1 MPATQSQIV
10 TWSLTAGDPPP
21 VEVFNPTGRSNVIF
35 LCDHG
40 SNVIPQALNGLG
52 LSEHLQRRHIA
63 WDVGALEVA
72 RQLASRCDAP
82 MIKSGYSRL
91 VIDPNR
97 FPGDPQ
103 SIPRISDGFEI
114 PGNQNLGEAE
124 TRYRSAAFF
133 KPYHRAIDKRIRH
146 LRERGLVPAL
156 VSIHSFTPALS
167 CNTPRPWHIGV
178 VWNRDPRIAKPLIA
192 RLQRLPGVCVGDNK
206 PYHANSPR
214 GFTLSVHAEQ
224 PGYPHVLIEIRKDLV
239 NHREGVNYWA
249 GVLWEALEEIFADH
263 TIYRIEHYKK

>member
-52 LSEHLQRRHIA
+52 LSEHLQHRHIA
-63 WDVGALEVA
+63 WDIGALEVA

-82 MIKSGYSRL
+82 MIKCGYSRL

-124 TRYRSAAFF
+124 IRYRSAAFSNPITGQSTNVF
-133 KPYHRAIDKRIRH
+133 AICASADWYRH
-146 LRERGLVPAL
+146 LFP
-156 VSIHSFTPALS
+156 FTA
-167 CNTPRPWHIGV
+167 
-178 VWNRDPRIAKPLIA
+178 
-192 RLQRLPGVCVGDNK
+192 
-206 PYHANSPR
+206 SPR
-214 GFTLSVHAEQ
+214 HSAAILLGPGTLGSSGTATHAS
-224 PGYPHVLIEIRKDLV
+224 PSH
-239 NHREGVNYWA
+239 
-249 GVLWEALEEIFADH
+249 
-263 TIYRIEHYKK
+263 

>member
-52 LSEHLQRRHIA
+52 LSEHLQHRHIA
-63 WDVGALEVA
+63 WDIGALEVA

-82 MIKSGYSRL
+82 MIKCGYSRL

-124 TRYRSAAFF
+124 IRYRSAAFF
-133 KPYHRAIDKRIRH
+133 KPYHRAIDKRI
-146 LRERGLVPAL
+146 
-156 VSIHSFTPALS
+156 
-167 CNTPRPWHIGV
+167 
-178 VWNRDPRIAKPLIA
+178 
-192 RLQRLPGVCVGDNK
+192 
-206 PYHANSPR
+206 
-214 GFTLSVHAEQ
+214 
-224 PGYPHVLIEIRKDLV
+224 
-239 NHREGVNYWA
+239 
-249 GVLWEALEEIFADH
+249 
-263 TIYRIEHYKK
+263 